1 MRITPFAAALAA
13 AGFSC
18 GITLAAG
25 FAAPASAQDFYA
37 GKTLRLVVGSG
48 VGGGYDAYARL
59 LARHYAKHIPGAPNI
74 VVQNMPGAGSLVTMN
89 ALANSLPRD
98 GTVIGGVQTH
108 IGIEPIMGVTG
119 PVSNAKFD
127 GRQMNWIGST
137 AKEFPV
143 VAVWHT
149 APVKKFT
156 DLLTTPVVFG
166 ASGVATSDAVY
177 PRVMNALIGTK
188 IRLIDGYKGNP
199 EMILATEQGEIM
211 GRGGWF
217 LSSLL
222 STQKAPLDDG
232 KLKLLAQVALEKHPA
247 LPNVPLVTEFLS
259 DPQKKAQLEFALSWL
274 PMGRPFVAP
283 PGVPADRLKL
293 LRDGFMKTM
302 ADADLLADAKKLN
315 LEIIPMSGEDIQ
327 GLLEKLY
334 KTPPEIIAAVREIM
348 VPKKK

>member
-1 MRITPFAAALAA
+1 MRITTFATALAVAGLTLVAGQALPA
-13 AGFSC
+13 A
-18 GITLAAG
+18 
-25 FAAPASAQDFYA
+25 AQDFYA

-48 VGGGYDAYARL
+48 AGGGYDAYARL
-59 LARHYAKHIPGAPNI
+59 LARHYAKHIPGAPTI
-74 VVQNMPGAGSLVTMN
+74 VVQNMPGAGSLVAMN

-127 GRQMNWIGST
+127 GRQMSWIGST

-149 APVKKFT
+149 APVKSFP
-156 DLLTTPVVFG
+156 DLLNTPVVFG

-222 STQKAPLDDG
+222 STQKAPLDQG

-247 LPNVPLVTEFLS
+247 LPNVPLVTEFLK
-259 DPQKKAQLEFALSWL
+259 DPKKKAQLEFALSWL

-283 PGVPADRLKL
+283 PAVPADRLKL

-302 ADADLLADAKKLN
+302 ADADLLAEARKLN
-315 LEIIPMSGEDIQ
+315 LEIIPMSGEAIQ
-327 GLLEKLY
+327 ALLDKLY
-334 KTPPEIIAAVREIM
+334 KTPPDVIAAVREIM